1 MLNHIVFNREQA
13 MIENYFKNLS
23 NNLQEAYEEEGKYL
37 FLGSHFHLAI
47 TYIFVGLLTLV
58 SLLKTNVATPIGVLV
73 LTTEALF
80 FLILYCCEDIFKNIK
95 LPIISKKQFLKK
107 KNDIL
112 KSIFYGFDLN
122 DDEVIV
128 NSKKLEIKLNYDSP
142 TLPEKMRIRE
152 QKARL
157 GREYRERN
165 ER

>member
-58 SLLKTNVATPIGVLV
+58 ILLKTNVATPIGVLI
-73 LTTEALF
+73 LTTEALV

-95 LPIISKKQFLKK
+95 LPIISKKQFLK
-107 KNDIL
+107 NN
-112 KSIFYGFDLN
+112 SVNLN
-122 DDEVIV
+122 RKLFFLNLSSDEVIID
-128 NSKKLEIKLNYDSP
+128 SKKLEIKLNYESP
-142 TLPEKMRIRE
+142 TLLEKMKNRQRQI
-152 QKARL
+152 L
-157 GREYRERN
+157 GE
-165 ER
+165 

>member
-37 FLGSHFHLAI
+37 FLGSLFHLAI

-58 SLLKTNVATPIGVLV
+58 ILLKTNVATPIGVLI

-95 LPIISKKQFLKK
+95 LPIISKKQFLK
-107 KNDIL
+107 NN
-112 KSIFYGFDLN
+112 SVNLN
-122 DDEVIV
+122 RKLFFLNLSSDEVIID
-128 NSKKLEIKLNYDSP
+128 SKKLEIKLNYESP
-142 TLPEKMRIRE
+142 TLLEKMKNRQRQI
-152 QKARL
+152 L
-157 GREYRERN
+157 GEWN
-165 ER
+165 EW

>member
-37 FLGSHFHLAI
+37 FLNSHFHLAI

-58 SLLKTNVATPIGVLV
+58 ILLKTNVATPIGVLV

-80 FLILYCCEDIFKNIK
+80 FLILILYCEDIFKNIK

-142 TLPEKMRIRE
+142 TLSEKWE
-152 QKARL
+152 SESKKQD
-157 GREYRERN
+157 
-165 ER
+165 

>member
-1 MLNHIVFNREQA
+1 MLNQFVFNREQA

-58 SLLKTNVATPIGVLV
+58 ILLKTNVATPIGVLI

-95 LPIISKKQFLKK
+95 LPIISKKQFLRK
-107 KNDIL
+107 
-112 KSIFYGFDLN
+112 
-122 DDEVIV
+122 
-128 NSKKLEIKLNYDSP
+128 
-142 TLPEKMRIRE
+142 EK
-152 QKARL
+152 
-157 GREYRERN
+157 
-165 ER
+165 

>member
-58 SLLKTNVATPIGVLV
+58 ILLKTNVATPIGVLI

-95 LPIISKKQFLKK
+95 LPIISKKQFLK
-107 KNDIL
+107 NN
-112 KSIFYGFDLN
+112 SVNLN
-122 DDEVIV
+122 RKLFFLNLSSDEVIID
-128 NSKKLEIKLNYDSP
+128 SKKLEIKLNYESP
-142 TLPEKMRIRE
+142 TLLEKMKNRQRQI
-152 QKARL
+152 L
-157 GREYRERN
+157 GE
-165 ER
+165 

>member
-58 SLLKTNVATPIGVLV
+58 ILLKTNVATPIGVLV

-95 LPIISKKQFLKK
+95 LPIISKKQFLK
-107 KNDIL
+107 NNRVN
-112 KSIFYGFDLN
+112 LN
-122 DDEVIV
+122 RKLFFLNLSSDEVIID
-128 NSKKLEIKLNYDSP
+128 SKKLEIKLNYESP
-142 TLPEKMRIRE
+142 TLLEKMKNRQSQI
-152 QKARL
+152 L
-157 GREYRERN
+157 GD
-165 ER
+165 

>member
-1 MLNHIVFNREQA
+1 MNNHIVFNREQA

-58 SLLKTNVATPIGVLV
+58 ILLKTDVATPIGVLV

-95 LPIISKKQFLKK
+95 LPIIRKKRFLKNR
-107 KNDIL
+107 NDTLISIL
-112 KSIFYGFDLN
+112 HGFDLN
-122 DDEVIV
+122 SDEVIID
-128 NSKKLEIKLNYDSP
+128 SKKLEIKLNYNSP

-157 GREYRERN
+157 GREYGERN
-165 ER
+165 EK

>member
-58 SLLKTNVATPIGVLV
+58 ILLKTNVATPIGVLV

-95 LPIISKKQFLKK
+95 LPIISKKQFLK
-107 KNDIL
+107 NNRVN
-112 KSIFYGFDLN
+112 LN
-122 DDEVIV
+122 RKLFFLNLSSDEVIID
-128 NSKKLEIKLNYDSP
+128 SKKLEIKLNYESP
-142 TLPEKMRIRE
+142 TLLEKMKNRQSQI
-152 QKARL
+152 L
-157 GREYRERN
+157 GDWN
-165 ER
+165 EW